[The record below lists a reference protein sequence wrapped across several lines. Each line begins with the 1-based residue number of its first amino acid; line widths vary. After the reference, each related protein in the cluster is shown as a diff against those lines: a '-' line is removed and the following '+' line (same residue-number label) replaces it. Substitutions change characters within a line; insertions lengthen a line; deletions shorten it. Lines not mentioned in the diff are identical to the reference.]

1 MKRDFGKWRAIS
13 LSAVYLLMGLHIAH
27 WKLAGRT
34 LAPLEFNEVLYTV
47 HLGIVTA
54 GFLFMGLTI
63 LATLVAGRFFC
74 SWMCHM
80 VALQDASAWLLK
92 KVNIRPK
99 HIRSR
104 TLVWLPFAA
113 VVYLFVLPQ
122 IERAMTGQPPVSFHM
137 AQDSEGWAS
146 FMTSISGATYLL

>member
-1 MKRDFGKWRAIS
+1 MTTTVKRDYGKWRAIS
-13 LSAVYLLMGLHIAH
+13 LSAVYLLMGLHIAD

-74 SWMCHM
+74 
-80 VALQDASAWLLK
+80 
-92 KVNIRPK
+92 
-99 HIRSR
+99 
-104 TLVWLPFAA
+104 
-113 VVYLFVLPQ
+113 
-122 IERAMTGQPPVSFHM
+122 
-137 AQDSEGWAS
+137 
-146 FMTSISGATYLL
+146 